1 MTYDL
6 KTIFQAAV
14 RLDVDVFF
22 VYVGDAFESCSVVV
36 IFAAFIY
43 FQFYAEVSFSVSVKD
58 RSRLITV
65 LFDLVLKLVKASF
78 TVGQVAVPADNAFRN
93 DLPAGFAAVV
103 VGIETVLAEAGVF
116 IGDAVPFPDGFAA
129 VVAGD
134 AVFLNTVIAEQFIVY
149 RCALSLGKLSSAVVT
164 NSFISITESFD
175 ASISKGRREGLVT
188 LNDTPATHLA

>member
-65 LFDLVLKLVKASF
+65 LLDLVLKLVKASF

-149 RCALSLGKLSSAVVT
+149 RCALSLCKYSSAVVAD
-164 NSFISITESFD
+164 SYFFFHF
-175 ASISKGRREGLVT
+175 KFLQKQKFR
-188 LNDTPATHLA
+188 